1 MKCNFESSISSNN
14 PQTMDT
20 LCDTLKSCSVSDESA
35 NIKAIIEAEN
45 EQVNQKIKQMIS
57 KITPDESK
65 LLEHLGDYTEEPY
78 NLIESYFDGKH
89 LERLV
94 RHQLESYNNF
104 VNFQIQKTIQMFNP
118 VVIRSDHDY
127 NESKD
132 KYFLEVFINFTNFKL
147 YPPQIHENNG
157 ATKTMLPQ
165 EAKLRN
171 FTYASTMT
179 VDINIKYVVRN
190 TENMDTPKTI
200 EKIIPKITPT
210 VCLYGSQF

>member
-14 PQTMDT
+14 QQTMDT
-20 LCDTLKSCSVSDESA
+20 LCDTLKSCSLSDESD

-45 EQVNQKIKQMIS
+45 EQVNQKIKQMVS
-57 KITPDESK
+57 NITPDESK

-118 VVIRSDHDY
+118 VVIRSDHDL
-127 NESKD
+127 S
-132 KYFLEVFINFTNFKL
+132 L
-147 YPPQIHENNG
+147 IH
-157 ATKTMLPQ
+157 
-165 EAKLRN
+165 
-171 FTYASTMT
+171 
-179 VDINIKYVVRN
+179 I
-190 TENMDTPKTI
+190 
-200 EKIIPKITPT
+200 
-210 VCLYGSQF
+210 